1 MVSLHNYQMLQQQV
15 QPMPVQHYLSM
26 AKSPNADFSADVD
39 TIGGADNENYT
50 PLPLT
55 ETTTL
60 EDLLI
65 SNLNGKT
72 CTSTT
77 DIVEVEVKVVQ
88 VDSFFL
94 MEVM

>member
-1 MVSLHNYQMLQQQV
+1 M
-15 QPMPVQHYLSM
+15 
-26 AKSPNADFSADVD
+26 D

-55 ETTTL
+55 ETTYFRRL
-60 EDLLI
+60 AL

-77 DIVEVEVKVVQ
+77 DIVEVEVKDGPGGQLLLNGNDVGSDTFV
-88 VDSFFL
+88 L
-94 MEVM
+94 TRT